1 MRAVFCQ
8 SSRNFI
14 SLCVESK
21 VVRAGADLL
30 NREWPCPNFWP
41 HHDSSYKAPSEQIS
55 HLRNILN
62 EYTLVLVLFQTEN
75 SAEKANRWAPI
86 QKGYGVFVF
95 SSPSPDTPHREQGR
109 GCATLW
115 MKVTCCSNSK
125 PMNMGTGTSPYSDGT
140 WRDGQMNQGEEED
153 SRV

>member
-41 HHDSSYKAPSEQIS
+41 HHDGSDKAPSEQIS

-75 SAEKANRWAPI
+75 SAEKAIGGLQFKRDTGCLSSLPPPPTHPTEDREE
-86 QKGYGVFVF
+86 GVQ
-95 SSPSPDTPHREQGR
+95 PSG
-109 GCATLW
+109 
-115 MKVTCCSNSK
+115 
-125 PMNMGTGTSPYSDGT
+125 
-140 WRDGQMNQGEEED
+140 
-153 SRV
+153 